1 MLKADVYHYN
11 ALSDGKK
18 KIYTNDDELIK
29 YGKRGILN
37 PDEVSYFSLFIN
49 GLLQPKVNYEI
60 QKGLLT
66 LKTEDTPL
74 KNSTIIITFV
84 TFKED
89 EYTKLNSAIAQG
101 ILPSGYISVGPVTDM
116 DISIKETIH
125 SDLKLEKIIISGPES
140 IPIDHVADW
149 EFTLKISNIGNI
161 SINNITVKDDIL
173 LDLILN
179 IENTSLSQGNILINS
194 DVISWSIDV
203 LNKGES
209 AAASFKIQGLFKTDG
224 IRYISRGFS
233 TGNSTLGAI
242 LTDIV
247 SGGSVS
253 IFNPKND
260 LKPIC
265 IITDKVFSQYQQRA
279 CFEDVSIYMAE
290 KNFGKIIFKPGF
302 IVDTTLVIS
311 DIKNRPHFKR
321 VKFILKIPFEITTRK
336 NSTIKGYLPN
346 IAIDLIMYIPETRDE
361 FLFNIVVDT
370 SSKLLIA
377 PSKINEYLHFSV
389 GVFVIIKAVGKVELM
404 IPSFVFSPEPY
415 RCENFIGCSNN
426 NINEDIQCPNVFGNL
441 NIEKHIISGPLEVNP
456 NTLNTWIIEIK
467 IFNDGYGPICNVV
480 MTDILLLDSLV
491 GLDIINLTK
500 GNISLQDNQITW
512 DIGTLNSNDMTVIL
526 AEVTGSFYNKN
537 IIRGENLQYNAVSD
551 GIKKEFTN
559 EDELIIYGNQGIPNP
574 NEVSFLNL
582 FVNGVLQPK
591 TNYVVEAGFLTLLT
605 KNPPIEEVPIIL
617 EYFKLRNKN
626 NQLLK
631 AEVYQYNTIS
641 KGDKVYTNED
651 ELTMYGNEGI
661 LDPQH
666 TSYENL
672 FINGVIQPKINYI
685 VKKGILTLVVNLAP
699 IKGAPISIQFISLF

>member
-1 MLKADVYHYN
+1 
-11 ALSDGKK
+11 
-18 KIYTNDDELIK
+18 
-29 YGKRGILN
+29 
-37 PDEVSYFSLFIN
+37 
-49 GLLQPKVNYEI
+49 
-60 QKGLLT
+60 
-66 LKTEDTPL
+66 
-74 KNSTIIITFV
+74 
-84 TFKED
+84 
-89 EYTKLNSAIAQG
+89 
-101 ILPSGYISVGPVTDM
+101 
-116 DISIKETIH
+116 
-125 SDLKLEKIIISGPES
+125 
-140 IPIDHVADW
+140 
-149 EFTLKISNIGNI
+149 
-161 SINNITVKDDIL
+161 
-173 LDLILN
+173 
-179 IENTSLSQGNILINS
+179 
-194 DVISWSIDV
+194 
-203 LNKGES
+203 
-209 AAASFKIQGLFKTDG
+209 
-224 IRYISRGFS
+224 
-233 TGNSTLGAI
+233 
-242 LTDIV
+242 
-247 SGGSVS
+247 
-253 IFNPKND
+253 
-260 LKPIC
+260 
-265 IITDKVFSQYQQRA
+265 
-279 CFEDVSIYMAE
+279 MAE
-290 KNFGKIIFKPGF
+290 KKLGKIIFKPGF

-311 DIKNRPHFKR
+311 DIKNRPHFKK
-321 VKFILKIPFEITTRK
+321 VKFILKIPFEISTRK

-346 IAIDLIMYIPETRDE
+346 IAVDIIMYIPETRDE

-377 PSKINEYLHFSV
+377 PSKINEHLHFPV

-441 NIEKHIISGPLEVNP
+441 NIEKHIISGPLEVNT

-512 DIGTLNSNDMTVIL
+512 DIGTLNSNDMTVIV

-591 TNYVVEAGFLTLLT
+591 TNYVVETDFLTLLT